1 MTKRI
6 ENLKTLFLRH
16 GFLCCPLTNEEL
28 DDLITRQWSDDTIYN
43 IGCDVHCGHS
53 FDEALAYAMDYD
65 EMLFDDGWYRPEQTG
80 LEKAMDALL
89 KSTQPPRGNG
99 LVLK

>member
-1 MTKRI
+1 MSKRI
-6 ENLKTLFLRH
+6 ENLNTMFLRH
-16 GFLCCPLTNEEL
+16 GFLCCPLTNAEL
-28 DDLITRQWSDDTIYN
+28 DDLITRQWSDETIYN

-53 FDEALAYAMDYD
+53 FEEALAYAMDYD
-65 EMLFDDGWYRPEQTG
+65 EMLFDDGWYRPEPTK
-80 LEKAMDALL
+80 LEKALDDLC